1 MRDWTLTYGLII
13 KLKSRYKDK
22 VRQKEL
28 LAFLINTKSNSHI
41 PGIYF
46 FCPLWEN
53 NHSDQLQYL
62 SLIISLQ
69 RIYKALTLHDFF
81 LFHRKLI
88 LQHAGVMSTLD
99 KEFTGSWDKWF
110 HTLVIDQLLKSNT
123 QSVVPDFH
131 LTNTWKSSYHYSVMS
146 VFI

>member
-1 MRDWTLTYGLII
+1 MRDWTLTYGLVI
-13 KLKSRYKDK
+13 KLKSRNKDK

-28 LAFLINTKSNSHI
+28 LAFLLNKHKVKFPYTRYIFYFALYEKTIILTNSNAYPYIGSI
-41 PGIYF
+41 
-46 FCPLWEN
+46 
-53 NHSDQLQYL
+53 
-62 SLIISLQ
+62 
-69 RIYKALTLHDFF
+69 RLTLHDFF